1 MSNKQKRN
9 ERFNK
14 STDLTVLLN
23 KTIVENNQKSM
34 QLEKT
39 AAVRNSSGS
48 DNSMMDFGYLKIE
61 SSVLVDR
68 KLVPQQQPPLA
79 PSAKASK

>member
-1 MSNKQKRN
+1 MNNRQKRN

-14 STDLTVLLN
+14 STDLTLLLN

-39 AAVRNSSGS
+39 VAPVSSGN

-68 KLVPQQQPPLA
+68 KLVPQQPPLTF
-79 PSAKASK
+79 SVKASK